1 AYGIMLT
8 DRVSAGVAANY
19 IQETIYNTSLTTFGL
34 NFGVQYQTTI
44 EGLSIGAS
52 VSNFGPRA
60 SYDGRDI
67 HFNYDPDPEV
77 HGNHPGLP
85 AELRMGSFG
94 LPTLFRVGVSYSL
107 TLTDWNQLVI
117 SSDALHTNDNTERI
131 NIGGEWM
138 FLNTFAL

>member
-67 HFNYDPDPEV
+67 HFNYDSDPEV
-77 HGNHPGLP
+77 HGNHTGLP
-85 AELRMGSFG
+85 AELSMGSFC
-94 LPTLFRVGVSYSL
+94 LPTIFRIGNSYYLILFTY
-107 TLTDWNQLVI
+107 NQLV
-117 SSDALHTNDNTERI
+117 SFSTAL
-131 NIGGEWM
+131 
-138 FLNTFAL
+138 